1 MPLFTTALLNECLPA
16 ELLESA
22 DGYAVLGYTLG
33 HEHMN
38 AGQSCH
44 GGLVATML
52 DTALTVAASIGPDP
66 LARQYGITLSM
77 TVNYV
82 APARVGP
89 VRCIGRRVGGGR
101 RTVFAEAELRDLEGR
116 LLASASAPVKVTP
129 YPQESLEELRRKSG
143 LPVGDPH
150 RM

>member
-1 MPLFTTALLNECLPA
+1 MPMFTTRLLTDHFPP
-16 ELLESA
+16 ELLEHG
-22 DGYAVLGYTLG
+22 DGYALLGFTLG

-52 DTALTVAASIGPDP
+52 DTALTVAASMGADP
-66 LARQYGITLSM
+66 TERRYGITLSM

-89 VRCIGRRVGGGR
+89 VRCTGRRIGGGR
-101 RTVFAEAELRDLEGR
+101 RTVFTEGELRDLDGT
-116 LLASASAPVKVTP
+116 LLATASAPVKVID
-129 YPQESLEELRRKSG
+129 YPQDSLRELQGKMDG
-143 LPVGDPH
+143 GAG
-150 RM
+150 